1 MLTPQ
6 ELAEIRG
13 IASAPVAGRTEASR
27 RRTSLAVRPLV
38 VGIAIVLAATAA
50 VAAGVLTVPTVT
62 GDVRMPAESSASVV
76 RASPGPSARVPNAV
90 HIPMPLAS
98 ATHRPTLATMPVTP
112 IPSRPRIS
120 DPQSLPP
127 RPAPE
132 TTTVSPSRGTPG
144 TVFRFS
150 FTGLPANVAYIVQ
163 LIAPHGT
170 IGRSWEGTVPAS
182 GALVLAWQS
191 PLDAPTGS
199 WQVGIAAAG
208 HVAQFREFQLA
219 R

>member
-1 MLTPQ
+1 MQ
-6 ELAEIRG
+6 
-13 IASAPVAGRTEASR
+13 
-27 RRTSLAVRPLV
+27 RRTPIAALPLV
-38 VGIAIVLAATAA
+38 VGIAIVLAATTA

-76 RASPGPSARVPNAV
+76 RASPGPSASAPNAAV

-98 ATHRPTLATMPVTP
+98 ATTLETLPRTPV
-112 IPSRPRIS
+112 PSRLPIA
-120 DPQSLPP
+120 DPLRLPP
-127 RPAPE
+127 RPAPQ
-132 TTTVSPSRGTPG
+132 TTVTPLRGAPG

-150 FTGLPANVAYIVQ
+150 FSGLPANVAYIVQ
-163 LIAPHGT
+163 LIPPHGA
-170 IGRSWEGTVPAS
+170 IGRSWEGTLPAS

-191 PLDAPTGS
+191 PLDASTGS